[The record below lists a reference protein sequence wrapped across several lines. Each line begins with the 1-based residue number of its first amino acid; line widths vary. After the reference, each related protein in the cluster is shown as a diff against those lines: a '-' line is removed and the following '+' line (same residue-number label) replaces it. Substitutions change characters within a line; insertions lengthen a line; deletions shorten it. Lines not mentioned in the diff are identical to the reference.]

1 MTDSPVKN
9 YLVGAVRPVIK
20 SWSWEAGHLDNDNP
34 NPAENL
40 RHYQKMYDISRAGAR
55 KFLKGDWEGVLF
67 SAPVLDA
74 RMFQIAQ
81 WYHIKELWFREPCNI
96 LAATAD
102 VMFVNTVEIFG
113 TFPHMML
120 FNYTDPKSHADLK
133 IYLDGAGHYFNDAV
147 VYYPSTMDAKV
158 WELGERHMRD
168 WFHHAQAHWD
178 CGQLIN
184 NHMYWS
190 QDIPADQR
198 LYPTLNFS
206 AHSLRTTDAA
216 VIEHHERWN
225 NGVAFDAAQIVHF
238 AGSRGASDTLAVM
251 QQLAEMKGIPH
262 D

>member
-20 SWSWEAGHLDNDNP
+20 SWSWQAGHLETDNADRD
-34 NPAENL
+34 ASFAL
-40 RHYQKMYDISRAGAR
+40 YQRMYAISRASAR
-55 KFLKGDWEGVLF
+55 QYLSGSWQEMLF

-102 VMFVNTVEIFG
+102 VMFVDAVEIFG

-120 FNYTDPKSHADLK
+120 FNYTDPKTHADLK

-147 VYYPSTMDAKV
+147 VYYPSTMDPKI

-168 WFHHAQAHWD
+168 WFHHSQAHWD

-190 QDIPADQR
+190 QPIATDQR
-198 LYPTLNFS
+198 LFPMLNFS
-206 AHSLRTTDAA
+206 AHSLRQTDADTVA
-216 VIEHHERWN
+216 YHEQWN
-225 NGVAFDAAQIVHF
+225 SGCSFDAAKILHF
-238 AGSRGASDTLAVM
+238 AGSRGAAETVQIM
-251 QQLAEMKGIPH
+251 QQLAHSKEIAYA
-262 D
+262 

>member
-1 MTDSPVKN
+1 MTTAKN
-9 YLVGAVRPVIK
+9 YLVGAVRPVLK
-20 SWSWEAGHLDNDNP
+20 CWDWRPGAMDHDNP
-34 NPAENL
+34 NRDRAVAA
-40 RHYQKMYDISRAGAR
+40 YDQMYRISRNSAR
-55 KFLKGDWEGVLF
+55 QFLKGDWQEIKF

-96 LAATAD
+96 LSVTAD
-102 VMFVNTVEIFG
+102 VIFTAPTEIFG
-113 TFPHMML
+113 RFPNMML
-120 FNYTDPKSHADLK
+120 FNYTDPRSHADLTQ
-133 IYLDGAGHYFNDAV
+133 YLDGAGHYFNDAV
-147 VYYPSTMDAKV
+147 TYYPAPMDARV
-158 WELGERHMRD
+158 WDTGERHMRD
-168 WFHHAQAHWD
+168 WFDHVQAHWD

-190 QDIPADQR
+190 QEIPADQR

-216 VIEHHERWN
+216 VIEYHERWN
-225 NGVAFDAAQIVHF
+225 NGVAFEAAQIVHF
-238 AGSRGASDTLAVM
+238 AGSRGADDTLAVM